1 MAKPKVTKL
10 LNLFEGHRRRAS
22 LIAWA
27 HLKTKAGESRV
38 KLDLRIPLLNE
49 SVIGINDAIAEAFT
63 VMAKNESKIDRTS
76 LNVELDGMTLEAFS
90 TAEVKH
96 VSVSSTGVKMVKLA
110 LVAAGEG
117 EKRSVDLLLTAYAP
131 ASIQLRDWAW
141 DHMHAEFHI
150 EAVYSQSELEFSDE
164 SEESESKEDGEEADL
179 DPDVEHE
186 APHPAL
192 VPESPAPMPTRAKS
206 GPKELAAFHINQH

>member
-10 LNLFEGHRRRAS
+10 MNFFESHRRRAS
-22 LIAWA
+22 LTAWS
-27 HLKTKAGESRV
+27 HLKTKAGESRI

-49 SVIGINDAIAEAFT
+49 PVVGMNDAIGEAFT
-63 VMAKNESKIDRTS
+63 VMAKDESKIDRTS

-90 TAEVKH
+90 TGDVKH

-117 EKRSVDLLLTAYAP
+117 EKRTVDLLLTAYAP

-164 SEESESKEDGEEADL
+164 PDEEDSEEDGEDDGL
-179 DPDVEHE
+179 DPDNEPDVL
-186 APHPAL
+186 AYPSRPA
-192 VPESPAPMPTRAKS
+192 KKH
-206 GPKELAAFHINQH
+206 GPKELAEFHTKQVQ

>member
-10 LNLFEGHRRRAS
+10 MNLFEGHRRRAS

-96 VSVSSTGVKMVKLA
+96 VSVSSTSVKMVKLA

-150 EAVYSQSELEFSDE
+150 EAVCSQSELEFSVETAEGE
-164 SEESESKEDGEEADL
+164 SEDEEDGDEAEL
-179 DPDVEHE
+179 DPDDEHE
-186 APHPAL
+186 EPT
-192 VPESPAPMPTRAKS
+192 PMPSRPKSRPKQLAEYHAK
-206 GPKELAAFHINQH
+206 QH